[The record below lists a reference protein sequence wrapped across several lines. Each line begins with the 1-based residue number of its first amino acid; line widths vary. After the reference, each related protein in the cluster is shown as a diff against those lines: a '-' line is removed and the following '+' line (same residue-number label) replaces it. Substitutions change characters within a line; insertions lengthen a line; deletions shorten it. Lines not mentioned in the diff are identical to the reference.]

1 MLLPLLWTNL
11 RPFSRRSISYRPWI
25 GPIPACTISLKMCVT
40 VPPRHSRWYGRR
52 IPSARDTTNRLSCIH
67 GYAPGTCSNHVAGC
81 GRWHSSQANRCT
93 RGAPGVSVPCTATY
107 GTAAT
112 GHRGRAILP
121 GPQRACCRHA
131 LQPRRTGGV
140 GCHACQC
147 GSALSGRLRQVPRR
161 DGRQVAALNE
171 RRVRSA
177 GARRAVLAAAH
188 GGLGSAP
195 RVAPAAQ

>member
-1 MLLPLLWTNL
+1 MQET
-11 RPFSRRSISYRPWI
+11 RRTGCRAYTVTPRAPAVIMWQGVGAGTVAKPI
-25 GPIPACTISLKMCVT
+25 GARAVRPACPS
-40 VPPRHSRWYGRR
+40 PARPRT
-52 IPSARDTTNRLSCIH
+52 AR
-67 GYAPGTCSNHVAGC
+67 P
-81 GRWHSSQANRCT
+81 
-93 RGAPGVSVPCTATY
+93 
-107 GTAAT
+107 T